1 MKRIRRYERSA
12 WNRAAAAFMGVL
24 LCQSAFAAD
33 DDATALAKAAQNP
46 VADMASLPFQWN
58 TNYNYGPLD
67 RQQQVLNIQ
76 PVYPINLN
84 SEWNLITRTI
94 VPVISQPPFTPSQDR
109 INGIGDVQFSAF
121 FSPAKPTAS
130 GWIWGAGPIVQLDT
144 ATNDRLGQGKYALG
158 PTAVA
163 LRVGKEWVT
172 GALINQ
178 VWSVAGD
185 DDRADVSQM
194 LIQPFINYNFPHSPG
209 RYLSFSPIITANW
222 EAEYARD
229 VWTVPLGLG
238 IGQIMR
244 FGKQPVNL
252 QLSYYTNVEKPD
264 FGPDYQVR
272 FQLVFLFPKG
282 S

>member
-1 MKRIRRYERSA
+1 MVDKGNCLLIA
-12 WNRAAAAFMGVL
+12 VVLMAIVAGTAGAAEVEDTGDNA
-24 LCQSAFAAD
+24 
-33 DDATALAKAAQNP
+33 ALAKAAQNP
-46 VADMASLPFQWN
+46 VADMISLPFQWN
-58 TNYNYGPLD
+58 ANFNYGPLD

-76 PVYPINLN
+76 PVYPIELN
-84 SEWNLITRTI
+84 QDWNLITRTI

-109 INGIGDVQFSAF
+109 ENGNGDIQFSAF
-121 FSPAKPTAS
+121 LSPVKPTAG
-130 GWIWGAGPIVQLDT
+130 GWLWGAGLVGQLDT
-144 ATNDRLGQGKYALG
+144 ASDDRLGQGKYGLG

-163 LRVGKEWVT
+163 LRMDGQWVW

-185 DDRADVSQM
+185 DDRPDISQM
-194 LIQPFINYNFPHSPG
+194 LIQPFVNYNLPNSPG

-222 EAEYARD
+222 EAEHARD

-252 QLSYYTNVEKPD
+252 SLAYYTNVEKPD
-264 FGPDYQVR
+264 FGPDYQIR
-272 FQLVFLFPKG
+272 FQITFLFPKRK
-282 S
+282 

>member
-1 MKRIRRYERSA
+1 MTRIQRDKWSA
-12 WNRAAAAFMGVL
+12 WAWLTTTFMSML
-24 LCQSAFAAD
+24 LVQSAFASD
-33 DDATALAKAAQNP
+33 DGATALAKAAQNP
-46 VADMASLPFQWN
+46 VADMASLPLQWN
-58 TNYNYGPLD
+58 ANYNYGPLD

-94 VPVISQPPFTPSQDR
+94 VPLISQPPFTSSQDR
-109 INGIGDVQFSAF
+109 ENGLGDVQFSAF
-121 FSPAKPTAS
+121 LSPTKPTS
-130 GWIWGAGPIVQLDT
+130 GGWIWGAGLIAQLDT
-144 ATNDRLGQGKYALG
+144 ASDDRLGQGKYGLG

-163 LRVGKEWVT
+163 LRISKEWVS

-185 DDRADVSQM
+185 DDRPDVSQM

-222 EAEYARD
+222 EADAGD

-244 FGKQPVNL
+244 FGKQPVSL
-252 QLSYYTNVEKPD
+252 QLAYYSNVVRPE
-264 FGPDYQVR
+264 FGPDYQIR
-272 FQLVFLFPKG
+272 FQIAFLFPKG
-282 S
+282 K